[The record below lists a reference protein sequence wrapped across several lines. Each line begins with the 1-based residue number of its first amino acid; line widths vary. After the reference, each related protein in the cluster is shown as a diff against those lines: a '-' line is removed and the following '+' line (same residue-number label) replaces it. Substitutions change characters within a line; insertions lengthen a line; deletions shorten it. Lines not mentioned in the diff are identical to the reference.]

1 MRGLLTGAQR
11 RLLAHMRHADGAWL
25 HTDPIVT
32 TKDVVH
38 ALERR
43 GLVEVEVHDGLL
55 ACARL
60 TPAGLAEAVLLP

>member
-1 MRGLLTGAQR
+1 MKGQLKPAMRT
-11 RLLAHMRHADGAWL
+11 LLAHMRHADGAWL
-25 HTDPIVT
+25 HTDPVVT
-32 TKDVVH
+32 TKMVVL

-55 ACARL
+55 ASARL